1 MHSCAACLRCSEYEI
16 ACGTRHTDRHRHSH
30 TDIITQIQM
39 HRHTHTD
46 RDAHTD
52 TDTHRDRAHAE
63 PMNPHRAHEP
73 TLSP

>member
-1 MHSCAACLRCSEYEI
+1 MTGVQPVDWSTSEK
-16 ACGTRHTDRHRHSH
+16 RVDRLIVLFLPTPPS
-30 TDIITQIQM
+30 TTET
-39 HRHTHTD
+39 HTHTD